1 MSSDLDAPRGG
12 QDDAP
17 DEALDEGSRL
27 HAKIAALEIVL
38 GVLIGRL
45 SEENPEIREDVKRDV
60 SVLLADMAGG
70 SESEEM
76 IVAEVRR
83 ATDVLTGVAI
93 G

>member
-1 MSSDLDAPRGG
+1 MSSDRGAAREDADDPL
-12 QDDAP
+12 DDA
-17 DEALDEGSRL
+17 SRL
-27 HAKIAALEIVL
+27 HAKLAALEIVL

-60 SVLLADMAGG
+60 AVLLADMAGG

-83 ATDVLTGVAI
+83 AADVLTGVAI